1 MPTISQLPVAATVDP
16 ADAIPVSQGGVA
28 KAAALGT
35 LLSQMQPA
43 IIIGSPS
50 LLGRTSLGSGCPEQ
64 INLGAGLV
72 LASNTL
78 VANGGDHGSF
88 PVQTTL
94 DTAAHVV
101 ISGADGPALL
111 AVTHLRDLFAA
122 GQHVTIDAA
131 GVISASGSSGT
142 VSSGSITA
150 LPAASVASAQDLVA
164 ISQSGT
170 DHAISLS
177 ALLDG
182 QTIDMALPAAAA
194 SDSDEFWV
202 AQGSSTM
209 LRQTFAAA
217 WSWISGKLPTVAVP
231 TVELQTDTTLDRT
244 VHNGRLL
251 ICTHPL
257 TLTPLTVNM
266 GSGFHCE
273 VINIS
278 AGNVT
283 LASGFV
289 TSTGATVLTP
299 GLAALIRTASYSSG
313 TLVYASIAGATSGAA
328 APGQVTGLT
337 SPSHGASSIALSWS
351 APAQGGSVSSYVVES
366 RVAGQTTWVVA
377 AQALSSTSYTLTNLS
392 SGTPY
397 DIAVSA
403 VGAGGTS
410 ARSTISVST
419 AAALSVPGQP
429 QSVACGSATSSSI
442 TVTWQAPATG
452 GSVASYT
459 VQYRL
464 TGASSWTGSI
474 SGVTATT
481 QVITGLASA
490 SAYDVTVLAVNAAGS
505 GAISSTATGSTTAV
519 AGAVSSISWNIAPS
533 GSYAHGVGAIGVN
546 VHVNPAS
553 AAVQMGFSTSSS
565 VPPAS
570 SDWVAAVHVNSDLW
584 GAYVP
589 APATAGTWFAWVEG
603 VDGSAAT
610 VASSSFTVT

>member
-35 LLSQMQPA
+35 LLAQMQPA
-43 IIIGSPS
+43 IVIGSPS
-50 LLGRTSLGSGCPEQ
+50 LLGRTSLGPGCPEQ
-64 INLGAGLV
+64 INLGAGLS

-94 DTAAHVV
+94 DTADHVV
-101 ISGADGPALL
+101 ISGTHGPALL
-111 AVTHLRDLFAA
+111 GVTHLRDLFAA

-142 VSSGSITA
+142 APASSIAA
-150 LPAASVASAQDLVA
+150 LPAASVASEQDLVA

-202 AQGSSTM
+202 AQGGNIM
-209 LRQTFAAA
+209 LRQTFATA
-217 WSWISGKLPTVAVP
+217 WSWISGKLPTVATP

-257 TLTPLTVNM
+257 TLTPLPVNM

-289 TSTGATVLTP
+289 TSSGATALAP
-299 GLAALIRTASYSSG
+299 GQAALIRTASYSSG
-313 TLVYASIAGATSGAA
+313 TLIYASIAGATSAAA
-328 APGQVTGLT
+328 APGQVSGLT
-337 SPSHGASSIALSWS
+337 SPGQGASTIALSWS
-351 APAQGGSVSSYVVES
+351 APSQGGSVSSYVVES
-366 RVAGQTTWVVA
+366 RVSGQTTWVVV
-377 AQALSSTSYTLTNLS
+377 AQALSATSYTLANLS
-392 SGTPY
+392 PGTAY

-410 ARSTISVST
+410 VRSTLSVST

-429 QSVACGSATSSSI
+429 QSVAFGSATSSSI
-442 TVTWQAPATG
+442 TVTWQAPTTG

-459 VQYRL
+459 LQYRL
-464 TGASSWTGSI
+464 TGESSWTGSI

-481 QVITGLASA
+481 QLISGLASA
-490 SAYDVTVLAVNAAGS
+490 SAYEFAVLAVNAAGS
-505 GAISSTATGSTTAV
+505 GPISSTATGSTSAA
-519 AGAVSSISWNIAPS
+519 AGEVTSITWNVAPS
-533 GSYAHGVGAIGVN
+533 GSYAHGSGAIGVN

-570 SDWVAAVHVNSDLW
+570 SNWIAAVHVNTDLW

-589 APATAGTWFAWVEG
+589 TPATAGTWFAWAAG
-603 VDGSAAT
+603 VDGSAVT
-610 VASSSFTVT
+610 VASASFTVT